1 MVFPTHLTVSPNSFR
16 VLRNSTGDLRCA
28 IPTPFILVVVI
39 LKKRVL
45 AHEKKEE
52 RKKERKEQKLIE
64 KGVKQLFPMH
74 SFAALVC
81 DNACIHAHISSL
93 I

>member
-1 MVFPTHLTVSPNSFR
+1 
-16 VLRNSTGDLRCA
+16 VLRNSAGDLRCA
-28 IPTPFILVVVI
+28 IPIPFILVVVI
-39 LKKRVL
+39 LNKRVL
-45 AHEKKEE
+45 AHEKKEERKKE

>member
-1 MVFPTHLTVSPNSFR
+1 M
-16 VLRNSTGDLRCA
+16 
-28 IPTPFILVVVI
+28 
-39 LKKRVL
+39 K
-45 AHEKKEE
+45 KKEERKKE